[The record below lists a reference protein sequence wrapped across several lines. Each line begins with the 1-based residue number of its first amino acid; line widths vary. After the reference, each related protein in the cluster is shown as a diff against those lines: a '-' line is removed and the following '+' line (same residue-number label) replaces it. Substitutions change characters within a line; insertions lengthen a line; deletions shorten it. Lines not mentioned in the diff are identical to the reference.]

1 MNKAVCN
8 ANTSH
13 HTTHD
18 HVSDTGIEFS
28 HFFCRAV
35 CAMQNTCMYSSLKF
49 CLAVILLRKTNFAE
63 HFAKHFA
70 MQNLCLHSK
79 STASVKFCHWSFF
92 KFTVMSCVK

>member
-1 MNKAVCN
+1 MKMSWYQGSNSV
-8 ANTSH
+8 
-13 HTTHD
+13 
-18 HVSDTGIEFS
+18 I
-28 HFFCRAV
+28 FFCRAV
-35 CAMQNTCMYSSLKF
+35 CAMQNTYMYSSLKF
-49 CLAVILLRKTNFAE
+49 CIAVILLRKTNFAE